1 MIIFLV
7 FTDVRIDREQSELAA
22 NRLHMACEAFGCGT
36 VPQLQSAVYKV
47 PPLLISSKHMLQS
60 EREKNESHSVFPQLE
75 TKFKDDTNKIMTER
89 EKPFRCAVK
98 FSSTNLL
105 ESLRHCASTGM
116 NKNFCHRR
124 NRTL

>member
-1 MIIFLV
+1 
-7 FTDVRIDREQSELAA
+7 
-22 NRLHMACEAFGCGT
+22 
-36 VPQLQSAVYKV
+36 
-47 PPLLISSKHMLQS
+47 MLQS

-116 NKNFCHRR
+116 NKKIATGATELFKKIRIMHNLDSDCCHYRHFKCPQGGAL
-124 NRTL
+124 RTKKH